1 VAEVI
6 VVAHD
11 DLRVRVYFDLVIVV
25 VAVPSVSVIAVITT
39 IITTIVTTVAIIAVV
54 VISSP
59 LARLD
64 LHGLAL
70 AARGARVERR
80 LDSCGEQ
87 QRRGKTRGR
96 PRRWLSCEGTWRCQ
110 IRPRALRRFAGHA
123 PAGKIDQRC
132 SITVIHWV
140 GILCLADQR
149 R

>member
-39 IITTIVTTVAIIAVV
+39 IVTTVAIIAVV

-64 LHGLAL
+64 LHGLAR
-70 AARGARVERR
+70 AARGVRVA
-80 LDSCGEQ
+80 
-87 QRRGKTRGR
+87 QRRMACVVRGSGAKHMGG
-96 PRRWLSCEGTWRCQ
+96 LGGGLCEGNWRCQ

-149 R
+149 L